1 MNQVVVSVEEAF
13 RREGMG
19 EAENVMRT
27 RSTGPGS
34 VLNVMHA
41 NLPYLRRGGL
51 KAYMSTKSGTR
62 FVLVLFD
69 S

>member
-1 MNQVVVSVEEAF
+1 MTLIFSESRVESLLDMNQVVVSDEEAF

-34 VLNVMHA
+34 VLSVMHA
-41 NLPYLRRGGL
+41 HLPFLRRGGL
-51 KAYMSTKSGTR
+51 KA
-62 FVLVLFD
+62 
-69 S
+69 